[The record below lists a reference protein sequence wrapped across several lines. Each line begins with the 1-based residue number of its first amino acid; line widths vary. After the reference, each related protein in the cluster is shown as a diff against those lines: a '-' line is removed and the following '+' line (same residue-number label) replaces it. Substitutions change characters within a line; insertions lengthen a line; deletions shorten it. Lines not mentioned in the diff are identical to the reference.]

1 MRNTLTWLHI
11 SDIHFCSKTEWRDSE
26 AREALL
32 DYLKKIFNKNESLR
46 PDFIFCTGD
55 IAFGEISA
63 SPLSTQYEDAITFF
77 DSLLYICGK
86 NSKPLSKKRLFTVPG
101 NHDVNRKKV
110 DQNIQYTLQNYAT
123 NSTQYVSKINQ
134 YINDCSL
141 EFKNCLVRL
150 EDYTTYFIKKYLP
163 HQYDEEGRLCFG
175 TVVDLDGL
183 TIGIAGFN
191 SAWSCAG
198 PEDDRH
204 LWLPAHWQFNYA
216 IKKIKKAQIRLG
228 IIHHPLD
235 WLNESDQ
242 QFAIKRL
249 SKNFHFWLHGHI
261 HSAWVTPVN
270 SHIIIAAGAM
280 GTGLDTE
287 FGINIVQ
294 LDLLH
299 SKGVIYLHTYS
310 PSEGGW
316 KPLTISGHAE
326 NGQWDLTSLP
336 FELDNAYFISS
347 ISGPFN
353 TIKYMDDISDTTTTK
368 EQFIKNIDSYSEN
381 LAEGVKQSLIEDII
395 SNAWDF
401 IVFDPFLGDKIF
413 SKFANNESNNI
424 IVKVLLPL
432 CKISNSH
439 SLNQDDLKN
448 IFSIF
453 SLNIIK
459 TNDAFKLKC
468 IILFL
473 KLIKH
478 IVYNKENVECIK
490 EISERLT
497 EIREINKELIDKFC
511 TDIYFRNKCDFVD
524 LPDFF
529 HEQIKSAHDSYIVSN
544 KTTPLARLSPM
555 ILSPLQTILS
565 QGFNSILS
573 ELDLI
578 ATQCS
583 DATECRWTLIAW
595 MRIIPLSEDDEDNNE
610 FYNNLR
616 IFINKFNK
624 QIISQSSFFQYSYL
638 VSLLNS
644 FIETKNIEFLVK
656 YEQEFIRRKSSIRLP
671 QVLLLQLEYASC
683 LYIFCQYNDVEA
695 IASLKMVHLARDNQ
709 IIIHSSLFKN
719 TLLPNCA
726 ELQGLQQQFSV
737 DQKTLKKS
745 VFQWLILYTNKLS
758 TLFAKPLIERNHTNL
773 RYIKAAVKV
782 YQNRPLYVDSIIK
795 SLKFFYNNISQCSPS
810 FCAKSCFCF
819 GLIGKQQELV
829 KAYIKKALLADDYS
843 IIRNAKHIA
852 RCLYSL
858 RHYTHDIDLTYLS
871 QLEKK
876 FYEVTR
882 IGISTPKFFWIYYAT
897 GQLNTMKKEYNF
909 VHKLGNALEEI
920 THKAYQLKLKHNET
934 FSLTLSDNIINF
946 IQKSKEESIVAA
958 VLNINLTNAETWNQL
973 GTAVFDNRQDN
984 EQQSFKI
991 ACNFYTA
998 AKCFARENREYD
1010 AKYCFNYIRCKSNY
1024 YLKSRE
1030 KAESFFIHD
1039 TLHYLRQ
1046 PITQSF
1052 FYGPDCVI
1060 DFFEVINRDWN
1071 DLGSQLHQKIEDTV
1085 NKVSWLKKLNPLK
1098 KMSGI

>member
-11 SDIHFCSKTEWRDSE
+11 SDIHFCSKTEWRDSV

-32 DYLKKIFNKNESLR
+32 DYLKNIFNKNESLR
-46 PDFIFCTGD
+46 PDIIFCTGD
-55 IAFGEISA
+55 IAFGEMSA
-63 SPLSTQYEDAITFF
+63 CPLSIQYENAITFF
-77 DSLLYICGK
+77 DELLYICGK
-86 NSKPLSKKRLFTVPG
+86 NSKPLPKERLFTVPG

-123 NSTQYVSKINQ
+123 NPTQYASKINQ
-134 YINDCSL
+134 YINECSL
-141 EFKNCLVRL
+141 EFKNCIVRL
-150 EDYTTYFIKKYLP
+150 EDYTTCFIKKYLP

-175 TVVDLDGL
+175 AIVDLDGL

-204 LWLPAHWQFNYA
+204 LWLPAYWQFNYTL
-216 IKKIKKAQIRLG
+216 KKIKKAQIHLG

-235 WLNESDQ
+235 WLNEADQ
-242 QFAIKRL
+242 QFANKRL
-249 SKNFHFWLHGHI
+249 SKDFHFWLHGHI

-280 GTGLDTE
+280 GADLDTE

-299 SKGVIYLHTYS
+299 SKGVVYLHTYS

-336 FELDNAYFISS
+336 FNLNNAYFTSS
-347 ISGPFN
+347 IPGPFN
-353 TIKYMDDISDTTTTK
+353 TIKYMDDISDATTTK
-368 EQFIKNIDSYSEN
+368 EQFIKNIDNYSEN
-381 LAEGVKQSLIEDII
+381 LAEGVKQSLTEDII
-395 SNAWDF
+395 SNAWDL
-401 IVFDPFLGDKIF
+401 IVFDPFLGDKIL

-424 IVKVLLPL
+424 IVKAILPL

-453 SLNIIK
+453 SLNITK
-459 TNDAFKLKC
+459 TNNAFRLKC
-468 IILFL
+468 INLFL

-478 IVYNKENVECIK
+478 VVYNKENVECIR
-490 EISERLT
+490 EINERLI
-497 EIREINKELIDKFC
+497 EIREINEEFIDKFC
-511 TDIYFRNKCDFVD
+511 TDIYFRNECDFVD
-524 LPDFF
+524 IPDFF
-529 HEQIKSAHDSYIVSN
+529 YEQIKSAHDRYLISN

-555 ILSPLQTILS
+555 ILSPLQAILS
-565 QGFNSILS
+565 KGFNTILS
-573 ELDLI
+573 ELDSI

-595 MRIIPLSEDDEDNNE
+595 MRIIPLSEDDEDNKE
-610 FYNNLR
+610 FYNKLR
-616 IFINKFNK
+616 IFINKFDK
-624 QIISQSSFFQYSYL
+624 RIISQSSFFQYSYL

-644 FIETKNIEFLVK
+644 FIESKNIDFLVK
-656 YEQEFIRRKSSIRLP
+656 YEQEFISRKSSIRLP

-695 IASLKMVHLARDNQ
+695 IASLRIVQLALDNQ
-709 IIIHSSLFKN
+709 IINHNSLFRN
-719 TLLPNCA
+719 MLITNCL
-726 ELQGLQQQFSV
+726 ELQKLQQQFSI

-745 VFQWLILYTNKLS
+745 VFQWLILYTKILS
-758 TLFAKPLIERNHTNL
+758 ASFANPLIEKNHTNL
-773 RYIKAAVKV
+773 KYIKAAVTV
-782 YQNRPLYVDSIIK
+782 CQNRSLYVDSTIK
-795 SLKFFYNNISQCSPS
+795 SLNFFYNNISQCSPS

-819 GLIGKQQELV
+819 GLIGKRHELV
-829 KAYIKKALLADDYS
+829 KAYVEKALLADDYS
-843 IIRNAKHIA
+843 IIRNAKYIA

-871 QLEKK
+871 QLEKN
-876 FYEVTR
+876 FYEVAR
-882 IGISTPKFFWIYYAT
+882 IGTSTPKFFWIYYAT
-897 GQLNTMKKEYNF
+897 GQLNKMKKEYDF
-909 VHKLGNALEEI
+909 IYKLGDALEEI
-920 THKAYQLKLKHNET
+920 TLKAYQLKLKRNET
-934 FSLTLSDNIINF
+934 FSLTLSDSIIDF

-973 GTAVFDNRQDN
+973 GTAVFDNRKNN
-984 EQQSFKI
+984 ELQSFKI
-991 ACNFYTA
+991 ASNFYTA
-998 AKCFARENREYD
+998 AKCFARENKEYD
-1010 AKYCFNYIRCKSNY
+1010 AKYCFNYIRCKANY
-1024 YLKSRE
+1024 YLESRK
-1030 KAESFFIHD
+1030 KANHFFIHD

-1046 PITQSF
+1046 PVTQFF

-1060 DFFEVINRDWN
+1060 DFFKVINRDWN
-1071 DLGSQLHQKIEDTV
+1071 DLDGQLHQKIEDTV
-1085 NKVSWLKKLNPLK
+1085 NKFSWLKKLNILK
-1098 KMSGI
+1098 QP